1 MAAEAM
7 AMDDEAKQLLRE
19 IRDLQTRQLE
29 LLEAAV
35 LPPWLRWRFS
45 LKSLLIVMTLVA
57 VLLGAMVFL
66 RSVRSGPPPP
76 VAVPLPAPL
85 IR

>member
-1 MAAEAM
+1 MAAEAT
-7 AMDDEAKQLLRE
+7 AMDDEAKQFLRE
-19 IRDLQTRQLE
+19 IRDLQIKQLE
-29 LLEAAV
+29 LLEAAL
-35 LPPWLRWRFS
+35 LPPWLRWQFS

-66 RSVRSGPPPP
+66 RSVPSGPPPP
-76 VAVPLPAPL
+76 VAVPPPAQL